1 MSSVTPAPEIIEVE
15 LEGFLCESP
24 TGGGSEGFDEDDIE
38 EGFGS

>member
-24 TGGGSEGFDEDDIE
+24 TGGGSQDIDPDDIE
-38 EGFGS
+38 PGFFD